1 VARHPSPQTRDE
13 EVALTQTCSFVKT
26 NKWNALIRCTD
37 FLCSLRSITKSSNMA
52 NRSQSVMA
60 AQTAHFVIVMGRAH
74 LSRASQRCRHVRVTT
89 SVAIQLLLHEQRD
102 TMWRQVAGLVSS
114 WVKYSWKLSD
124 TSHDTARSLERA
136 QVRGEVHTRAII
148 ERQLCKANSMPIMMS
163 RMPKCEKNT
172 LFTWPD
178 MGDNA
183 Q

>member
-13 EVALTQTCSFVKT
+13 EVALTQTSSFVKT

-60 AQTAHFVIVMGRAH
+60 AQAAHFVIVMGRAH
-74 LSRASQRCRHVRVTT
+74 LSRASQRCRHVCVTT

-102 TMWRQVAGLVSS
+102 TMRKQVAGLVSS

-124 TSHDTARSLERA
+124 TLHDTTSSNVRRFAERCTHVQSLSGYCAKQTPCRS
-136 QVRGEVHTRAII
+136 
-148 ERQLCKANSMPIMMS
+148 
-163 RMPKCEKNT
+163 
-172 LFTWPD
+172 
-178 MGDNA
+178 
-183 Q
+183 